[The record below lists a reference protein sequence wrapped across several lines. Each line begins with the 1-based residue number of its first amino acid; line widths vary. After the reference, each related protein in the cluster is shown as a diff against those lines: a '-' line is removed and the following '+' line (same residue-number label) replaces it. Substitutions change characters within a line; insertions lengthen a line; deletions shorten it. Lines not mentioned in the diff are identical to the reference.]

1 MTDGRDDIDKTKIET
16 PVPVETAVP
25 PEGAAGGEEHDLGAE
40 GTGEGAGE
48 GTDGGQPEGGELDD
62 GFGDDDF
69 EDGEYDDDDEDEDD
83 GRPRG
88 SVMPVLPPL
97 PTMPENPR
105 CGFVALVGA
114 PNAGKSTLLNA
125 MIGSKVSIVSPKV
138 QTTRTRVLGIT
149 IQGDSQL
156 IFVDTPGIFKPKR
169 RLDRAMVAA
178 AWQGAEDADVIG
190 VLYDVSRR
198 SIDEDTRSIVARLKE
213 QGREA
218 ILILNKID
226 LVKRDVLLGIADAF
240 RQEGIFTDI
249 FMVSAFTADGV
260 ADLRQ
265 FLADR
270 LPDGPWHFPEDQISD
285 MPMRLLAAEITREKL
300 FLQLH
305 QELPYSATVETEVWE
320 EFEDGSVKISQV
332 VFVQRESQ
340 KAIVLGRG
348 GQRIKALGSAA
359 RSELEGMLE
368 RRVHLILFVKVR
380 EGWVDDPER
389 YSAWGLDFGAS

>member
-1 MTDGRDDIDKTKIET
+1 MTDGRDDIDKMQNKT
-16 PVPVETAVP
+16 PGSEAVEP
-25 PEGAAGGEEHDLGAE
+25 SPESVTDDQALDHEDGGENGDV
-40 GTGEGAGE
+40 AGE
-48 GTDGGQPEGGELDD
+48 DADENADEGDFDG
-62 GFGDDDF
+62 
-69 EDGEYDDDDEDEDD
+69 EDGEYEDDEYEDDEDA
-83 GRPRG
+83 PRG
-88 SVMPVLPPL
+88 QPISVLPPL
-97 PTMPENPR
+97 PTMPEHPR
-105 CGFVALVGA
+105 CGFIALVGA

-149 IQGDSQL
+149 IQGDAQM

-240 RQEGIFTDI
+240 RQEGIFSDI
-249 FMVSAFTADGV
+249 FMVSASTADGV
-260 ADLRQ
+260 AHLKN

-320 EFEDGSVKISQV
+320 EFDDGSVKISQV
-332 VFVQRESQ
+332 IFVQRESQ
-340 KAIVLGRG
+340 KAIVLGKG
-348 GQRIKALGSAA
+348 GQRIKALGSPA
-359 RSELEGMLE
+359 RRELTEMLE